1 MKQIEIDAAL
11 ARIGPEAQKNGT
23 AEDTYVWYRFKG
35 DESLGFLM
43 HQSQRHGMNTLGVQD
58 VDTGESYDV
67 SPNVVRVEGLR
78 SVVNRR
84 LAASEGSM

>member
-43 HQSQRHGMNTLGVQD
+43 HQRHGMNTLGVQD
-58 VDTGESYDV
+58 VDSGESYDV
-67 SPNVVRVEGLR
+67 SPNMVRVEGLR
-78 SVVNRR
+78 SVVDRR
-84 LAASEGSM
+84 LAASEGSV